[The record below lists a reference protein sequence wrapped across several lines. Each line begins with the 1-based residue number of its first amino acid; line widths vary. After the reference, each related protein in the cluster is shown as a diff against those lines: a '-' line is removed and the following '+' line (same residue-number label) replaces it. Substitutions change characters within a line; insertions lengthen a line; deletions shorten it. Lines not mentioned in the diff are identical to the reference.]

1 MFINCENV
9 SFCFCTD
16 KKDVAKNVY
25 KVDLELG
32 GGELSLSV
40 CPGVGNRPPRK
51 KKMANT
57 QGCAPGVGGG
67 GARGAWLQVKLNHAL
82 DKQNIS

>member
-1 MFINCENV
+1 M
-9 SFCFCTD
+9 SFCFFTD

-25 KVDLELG
+25 KVNQELG

-40 CPGVGNRPPRK
+40 FPGVGIDHQER
-51 KKMANT
+51 KKMANPRW
-57 QGCAPGVGGG
+57 CARGGG
-67 GARGAWLQVKLNHAL
+67 GWAWLQVKLNHAL